1 MSKTKWSEGRRE
13 QEEAGF
19 KDSRRGGDLTGEQ
32 VVSIEGDCGIHD
44 SGRFLGCS
52 FTWGGKRA
60 LAKPGL
66 PITFHFA
73 HRRHPY
79 HPVFLYQLNRAIISF
94 LCPRLFH
101 LYLSPS

>member
-1 MSKTKWSEGRRE
+1 MALRT
-13 QEEAGF
+13 Q
-19 KDSRRGGDLTGEQ
+19 GGDGDLIGEQ
-32 VVSIEGDCGIHD
+32 VVSIEGDCGIHN

-52 FTWGGKRA
+52 SFTWGGKKI
-60 LAKPGL
+60 LDKPGL

-73 HRRHPY
+73 HRRHAY
-79 HPVFLYQLNRAIISF
+79 HPVFLYQLNRVIISF